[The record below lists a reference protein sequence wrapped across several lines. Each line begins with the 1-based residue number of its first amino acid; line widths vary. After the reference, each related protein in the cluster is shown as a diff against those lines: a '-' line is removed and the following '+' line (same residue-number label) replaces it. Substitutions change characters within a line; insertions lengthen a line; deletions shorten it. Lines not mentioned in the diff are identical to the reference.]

1 MALGMIIRDVYTN
14 DDRQDMEKVLGE
26 FLCGSWNTAGIYCFW
41 DPDTHD
47 ALYLGLSKDL
57 AARFAQHNGLL
68 GTPGKGNKAKEID
81 AWFETHKRLGYSVI
95 VQSSFADDAAE
106 GYTKRAEG
114 QLIKGH
120 ELHFGNIPPWNNM
133 GGSVDGASKAGIIT
147 GAWFD
152 FLTGRQD
159 SLLVSRRTIRQLN
172 EDATAEYN
180 ECDILMA
187 RTPLVLLQFGHETD
201 DRSIVEGL
209 EYMRDSPMYQRS
221 TERHDEL
228 IEYLHEPA
236 PHPERKA

>member
-1 MALGMIIRDVYTN
+1 MALGMIIRDVYSK
-14 DDRQDMEKVLGE
+14 DDRQEMVKVLRE

-57 AARFAQHNGLL
+57 AARFAQHNGLK
-68 GTPGKGNKAKEID
+68 GTPGKGNKANEID
-81 AWFETHKRLGYSVI
+81 AWFGTHERLGYSII
-95 VQSSFADDAAE
+95 VQSSSADDAFE
-106 GYTKRAEG
+106 GYTKDAEG

-120 ELHFGNIPPWNNM
+120 EKAFGKIPPWNKM
-133 GGSVDGASKAGIIT
+133 GGGVDGAAKAGIIT

-159 SLLVSRRTIRQLN
+159 SLLVARRTIRQLN
-172 EDATAEYN
+172 EDYTAEHK

-187 RTPLVLLQFGHETD
+187 RTPLVLLQFGHETND
-201 DRSIVEGL
+201 HSIVEGL
-209 EYMRDSPMYQRS
+209 EYMRDTPMYQMS
-221 TERHDEL
+221 AERYDEL

-236 PHPERKA
+236 PHPELID